1 MVAALEGMGS
11 SLSWRGI
18 ARESGW
24 HNGHFIPNRYDHYDA
39 GVKKAPPGILPLI
52 GVDRRSRTPLHRQVY
67 EGYRDAIIERRLRA
81 GERLPST
88 RALAAELRISRIP
101 VVSAFEQLL
110 AEGYIES
117 HVGSGTFVSA
127 AVQEEPLFQAPVAPR
142 TSPLPGPRRVSR
154 ASERLE
160 PQQSFTGERGA
171 FRLSEPAL
179 DHFPFQ
185 VWSSLVARHSRASS
199 PALLAY
205 GDPMGLGVLREALAE
220 YLRTS
225 RGVRCAPGQI
235 MVVSGSQQ
243 ALELSS
249 RVLLDPEDPVWVE
262 EPGYSGA
269 RNAFGLTGARL
280 IPVPVDDEGLDV
292 SAGIARCPEARA
304 AYVTPSHQYPL
315 GVMMTAHRRL
325 RLLDWAR
332 QSGAWIIEDDYDSE
346 YRYEGPPVAALQGLD
361 RDARV
366 IYVGTFS
373 KVLFPALRIGYM
385 VLPEDLVDPFARVR
399 DTLDVFP
406 PTLPQ
411 AVLADFV
418 NEGHFGR
425 HLRRMRVLYQERR
438 SALVEAMTEQ
448 LGSSVQI
455 LGTEAGMHLV
465 AGLPGR
471 ISDQEISQRVARQGV
486 WAAPLSTCFL
496 EKPTRQGLVLGYGG
510 TAASQMRA
518 AVARLKRLAGL

>member
-1 MVAALEGMGS
+1 M
-11 SLSWRGI
+11 
-18 ARESGW
+18 
-24 HNGHFIPNRYDHYDA
+24 
-39 GVKKAPPGILPLI
+39 KKAPPGILPVI
-52 GVDRRSRTPLHRQVY
+52 GVDRRSRTPLHRQLY
-67 EGYRDAIIERRLRA
+67 EGYRDAIVERRLRA

-101 VVSAFEQLL
+101 VVTAFEQLL
-110 AEGYIES
+110 AEGYLES

-127 AVQEEPLFQAPVAPR
+127 AVQEEPSFQAPAAPR
-142 TSPLPGPRRVSR
+142 SAPAPGPRRVSR
-154 ASERLE
+154 ASERIV
-160 PQQSFTGERGA
+160 PQSQAWSGGRGA

-179 DHFPFQ
+179 DHFPSQ
-185 VWSSLVARHSRASS
+185 RWSALVARHSRAPS

-205 GDPMGLGVLREALAE
+205 GGPMGLSALREALAE

-225 RGVRCAPGQI
+225 RGVRCEAAQI

-249 RVLLDPEDPVWVE
+249 RVLLDPGDPVWAE
-262 EPGYSGA
+262 EPGYVGA
-269 RNAFGLTGARL
+269 RNAFELTGARL

-292 SAGIARCPEARA
+292 SAGIARCAEARA
-304 AYVTPSHQYPL
+304 VYVTPSHQYPL
-315 GVMMTAHRRL
+315 GMTMSASRRL

-366 IYVGTFS
+366 IYIGTFS

-385 VLPEDLVDPFARVR
+385 VLPEDLVDRFARVR

-411 AVLADFV
+411 EVLTDFI

-438 SALVEAMTEQ
+438 TALVEALTEQ
-448 LGSSVQI
+448 LGGSVQV
-455 LGTEAGMHLV
+455 LGAEAGMHLV
-465 AGLPGR
+465 AALPR
-471 ISDQEISQRVARQGV
+471 AADDQRISQRAAEQGL
-486 WAAPLSTCFL
+486 WAMPLSTCFL

-518 AVARLKRLAGL
+518 AVSRLRRAAGL

>member
-1 MVAALEGMGS
+1 M
-11 SLSWRGI
+11 R
-18 ARESGW
+18 
-24 HNGHFIPNRYDHYDA
+24 
-39 GVKKAPPGILPLI
+39 KAPPGILPLI

-88 RALAAELRISRIP
+88 RALAAELCISRIP

-117 HVGSGTFVSA
+117 RVGSGTFVSA
-127 AVQEEPLFQAPVAPR
+127 AVQEQPSFRAPATPSISAP
-142 TSPLPGPRRVSR
+142 PGPRRVSR

-160 PQQSFTGERGA
+160 PQQSFTGARGA

-185 VWSSLVARHSRASS
+185 VWSSLVARHSRVAS
-199 PALLAY
+199 PALLGY
-205 GDPMGLGVLREALAE
+205 GDAMGLGVLREALAD

-225 RGVRCAPGQI
+225 RGVRCEAGQI

-249 RVLLDPEDPVWVE
+249 RVLLDPGDPVWME

-304 AYVTPSHQYPL
+304 VYVTPSHQYPL
-315 GVMMTAHRRL
+315 GVMMTASRRL
-325 RLLDWAR
+325 RLLDWAW

-385 VLPEDLVDPFARVR
+385 VLPEDLVERFARVR

-411 AVLADFV
+411 AVLADLI

-438 SALVEAMTEQ
+438 SALVEALAEQ
-448 LGSSVQI
+448 LGNAVQI

-465 AGLPGR
+465 AALRGAV
-471 ISDQEISQRVARQGV
+471 SDQEISQRAAKQGI
-486 WAAPLSTCFL
+486 WATPLSTSFL
-496 EKPTRQGLVLGYGG
+496 GKPTCQGLVLGYGG
-510 TAASQMRA
+510 TAASQMRS
-518 AVARLKRLAGL
+518 AVARLRRVAELSAAV